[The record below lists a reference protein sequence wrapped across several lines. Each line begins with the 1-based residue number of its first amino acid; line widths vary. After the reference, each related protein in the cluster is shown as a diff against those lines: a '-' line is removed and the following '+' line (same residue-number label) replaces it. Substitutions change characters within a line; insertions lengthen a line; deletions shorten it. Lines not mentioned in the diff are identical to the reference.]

1 MENVIN
7 YLLSNITQVISIIVI
22 LVGIVVYIR
31 NGQLDKARQDIY
43 KLVLQAE
50 KEIVGTKVG
59 EQRLNFVLNAIKT
72 KYPKL
77 SFIPNS
83 TLIIVINLA
92 VQYMND
98 VLSDGKLD
106 GKITDVENNSD
117 ISSNIIINSSIP
129 DTSSSELE
137 NK

>member
-7 YLLSNITQVISIIVI
+7 YLLANITQVISIIVI

-50 KEIVGTKVG
+50 KEIVGTQVG
-59 EQRLNFVLNAIKT
+59 EQRLNFVLNAIKA

-83 TLIIVINLA
+83 TLINVINLA

-106 GKITDVENNSD
+106 GKITDVEINSD
-117 ISSNIIINSSIP
+117 IKSNIIINSSIP
-129 DTSSSELE
+129 DASSNELD